1 MRRYTLYLGLNDKD
15 TKTQKIDTIEAYK
28 VCENLCADFFDGG
41 TIFSA
46 KGIYKHDNGDIVV
59 ENTLRIEILEFNNSI
74 IDTVKQFVKTLK
86 VTFNQE
92 SIAVNIENIQS
103 ELW

>member
-1 MRRYTLYLGLNDKD
+1 MKRYTLYLGLNDKD

-28 VCENLCADFFDGG
+28 VCQNMCADFFGGG

-46 KGIYKHDNGDIVV
+46 KGVYKHDDGSIVI
-59 ENTLRIEILEFNNSI
+59 ENTLRIEVLEFNNSI
-74 IDTVKQFVKTLK
+74 REQVRDFVGTLK
-86 VTFNQE
+86 SVFNQE
-92 SIAVNIENIQS
+92 SVAVQIEKVNS

>member
-1 MRRYTLYLGLNDKD
+1 MKRYTLYLGLNDKD

-28 VCENLCADFFDGG
+28 VCQNMCADFFGGG

-46 KGIYKHDNGDIVV
+46 KGVYKHDDGSIVI
-59 ENTLRIEILEFNNSI
+59 ENTLRIEVLEFNNSI
-74 IDTVKQFVKTLK
+74 REQVRDFVGTLK
-86 VTFNQE
+86 SVFNQE
-92 SIAVNIENIQS
+92 SVAVQIEQVNS

>member
-1 MRRYTLYLGLNDKD
+1 MKRYTFYLGLNDKN

-28 VCENLCADFFDGG
+28 ICQNMCADFFGGG

-46 KGIYKHDNGDIVV
+46 KGIYKHDDNTIVI
-59 ENTLRIEILEFNNSI
+59 ENTLRIEILEFDGSI
-74 IDTVKQFVKTLK
+74 YERVRNFVGTLK
-86 VTFNQE
+86 SVFNQE
-92 SIAVNIENIQS
+92 SVAVQVETVNS